1 MQKQSSSQLCIA
13 ICPTAFKKLF
23 KVCKMVVASDKS
35 FFRLNQPVLLIP
47 LTFDVFVDPF
57 DWPRFN
63 SSMAWA
69 VWLKHL
75 STCFLV
81 WLICISKSE
90 WRFCVTY
97 SLYVYFRKSKKLW
110 LKPDASYNFDHEWT
124 RKNFIPTTA
133 MIIYIIGKYACLLGL
148 LNIAS

>member
-97 SLYVYFRKSKKLW
+97 TLYVYFSNKQETLAQTRCFVQFWSWMDSEKFY
-110 LKPDASYNFDHEWT
+110 SYDRND
-124 RKNFIPTTA
+124 
-133 MIIYIIGKYACLLGL
+133 
-148 LNIAS
+148 NIFYR